1 MSLSRLLDVTYN
13 RLFLLIVT
21 LLVSLGSPMTA
32 NAQEGMEYNPGDP
45 QFKLVWG
52 IAFVCSIIALVQAY
66 MFFKKMK
73 AADEGNERMVE
84 IAGYVREGANAYL
97 TQQYKVVA
105 IFFVVIFILLAIA
118 AYGLGVQSKWVPFA
132 FITGGFFSGLAG
144 WYGMKTATWASSR
157 TAAGAQKS
165 LNQGLQ
171 VAFRSGAVMGLTV
184 VGLGLLDITIWFL
197 V

>member
-1 MSLSRLLDVTYN
+1 MD
-13 RLFLLIVT
+13 F
-21 LLVSLGSPMTA
+21 
-32 NAQEGMEYNPGDP
+32 DP
-45 QFKLVWG
+45 KMIRNLNLVWG

-66 MFFKKMK
+66 VFFKKMK

-184 VGLGLLDITIWFL
+184 VGLGTTRYHYLVSGVCIGSFL
-197 V
+197 NLVSSQSASR